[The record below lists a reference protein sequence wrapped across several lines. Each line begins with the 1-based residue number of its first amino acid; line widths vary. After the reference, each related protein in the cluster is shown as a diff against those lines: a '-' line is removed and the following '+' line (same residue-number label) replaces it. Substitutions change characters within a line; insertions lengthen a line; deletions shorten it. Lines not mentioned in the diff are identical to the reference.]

1 MVNQFRKFVL
11 LTVFTI
17 SLLGLGR
24 VTYAQDLS
32 QTRVDELSDAQVKQ
46 FLKQVQSTGL
56 SEDQLEA
63 MASARGMSST
73 EVTKLRDRANKL
85 KGSSIGSASV
95 ASGDKGSE
103 VKLQDSNVA
112 IQQDPSVALL
122 SALEPRIFG
131 HDLFRNANPQFVPS
145 LRIATP
151 QSYVIGSG
159 DQLLIDIYGDS
170 EVSYSLTVSPEGR
183 VNIPYVGVVS
193 VAGTNIAQLS
203 SRLQQQLSSV
213 YSGLNSGRTKL
224 NISLG
229 EMRSIQVT
237 LAGEVFQAGNYTLPS
252 VSTIFNALHAAGGP
266 TAKGSVR
273 NVKVLRNGIQVAELD
288 VYDFLINGSL
298 VNNITLQDQDVVQVS
313 IANTRVNI
321 SGEVKRAMYFDMK
334 VGETFADALCYAGGF
349 TDKAYASRV
358 SVERLTQRERRLEDV
373 LASQFSNYTVQ
384 SGDRFNVGS
393 ILDRFENRVRIEGA
407 VFNPDAYEL
416 TTGLTLSMLIKKA
429 DGVKEDAFMGM
440 GYINRRKDNL
450 ELERINF
457 NVAAVLAGTAE
468 DIVLKKEDVVHIAS
482 IRDLKNEYT
491 VRIEGEVRRPGTYNF
506 AEGTTIQS
514 LILQAGGFKETAS
527 ASRIEVSRR
536 ILDTNPLDQRA
547 KTAETFHVDI
557 DKDLNLNGATIA
569 LEPFDFITIRSRA
582 GYESQRNVRI
592 EGEVVY
598 PGIYTITAK
607 DERISD
613 LVKRAGGVTVFAYPE
628 GASLK
633 RGGIKARAEVKSSA
647 SESQSEQFEDRMVLA
662 EERER
667 VAEVEELVAEGGL
680 QQSDKLIEQSRQN
693 DYVGVSLKNILQNE
707 DSRDNIFLEEGDVLY
722 IPKQLQTVRIN
733 GEVLSPVNT
742 VYREGM
748 SFKDYV
754 SQAGGFS
761 AEAQRKKS
769 YVIYANGSARST
781 KSFLGIKTYPKVEPG
796 AELFVPQKPQREKM
810 SPQAWI
816 GMGTGVASLA
826 AIIVSLLRK

>member
-112 IQQDPSVALL
+112 IQQDPSAALL

-252 VSTIFNALHAAGGP
+252 VSTIFNALHAAGGA

-273 NVKVLRNGIQVAELD
+273 NVKVLRNGVQVAELD

-313 IANTRVNI
+313 VADNRVHIA
-321 SGEVKRAMYFDMK
+321 GEVRRAMYFDMK
-334 VGETFADALCYAGGF
+334 PQERFSDLIRYAGGF
-349 TDKAYASRV
+349 SDKAYTARV
-358 SVERLTQRERRLEDV
+358 SVERLTKREKRVEDI
-373 LASQFSNYTVQ
+373 LDTQFAQFTLQ
-384 SGDRFNVGS
+384 SGDRFQVGQ
-393 ILDRFENRVRIEGA
+393 ILDRFENRVRMLGA
-407 VFNPDAYEL
+407 VFKPGTYEL
-416 TTGLTLSMLIKKA
+416 TAGLSLAMLIKKA
-429 DGVKEDAFMGM
+429 EGVRDDAFLKV
-440 GYINRRKDNL
+440 GYIDRLKDNL
-450 ELERINF
+450 ESERVNF
-457 NVAAVLAGTAE
+457 NVAEVLAGTQE
-468 DIVLKKEDVVHIAS
+468 DIPLRKEDVVHIAS
-482 IRDLKNEYT
+482 IFDLKDQQT
-491 VRIEGEVRRPGTYNF
+491 VRIEGEVRNPGVYPF
-506 AEGTTIQS
+506 AEGAQIQD
-514 LILQAGGFKETAS
+514 LIILAGGFKETAS
-527 ASRIEVSRR
+527 RARIEVSRR
-536 ILDTNPLDQRA
+536 VVDGDPLSPTA
-547 KTAETFHVDI
+547 TTAEIYQLDFEEDMES
-557 DKDLNLNGATIA
+557 LNERVSLK
-569 LEPFDFITIRSRA
+569 PFDLVVVRA
-582 GYESQRNVRI
+582 REGYESQRNVRI
-592 EGEVVY
+592 EGEVLY
-598 PGIYTITAK
+598 PGVYTIRSK

-613 LVKRAGGVTVFAYPE
+613 LIERAGGLTAFAYAK

-633 RGGIKARAEVKSSA
+633 RGADDQNFTKSVNDGLSESEKFEELKESEEEGERLAEVRA
-647 SESQSEQFEDRMVLA
+647 LGAQNNAATQRALA
-662 EERER
+662 E
-667 VAEVEELVAEGGL
+667 
-680 QQSDKLIEQSRQN
+680 SRKN
-693 DYVGVSLKNILQNE
+693 NYVGVRLDMILQNAG
-707 DSRDNIFLEEGDVLY
+707 SRDNIFLEEGDILY
-722 IPKQLQTVRIN
+722 IPKQLQTVRVN

-742 VYREGM
+742 VYREGL
-748 SFKDYV
+748 SFKDYI

-761 AEAQRKKS
+761 SEALRKRA
-769 YVIYANGSARST
+769 YIVYANGSARST
-781 KSFLGIKTYPKVEPG
+781 KNFLGIKTYPKVEPG
-796 AELFVPQKPQREKM
+796 AEIYVPQKPYREKM